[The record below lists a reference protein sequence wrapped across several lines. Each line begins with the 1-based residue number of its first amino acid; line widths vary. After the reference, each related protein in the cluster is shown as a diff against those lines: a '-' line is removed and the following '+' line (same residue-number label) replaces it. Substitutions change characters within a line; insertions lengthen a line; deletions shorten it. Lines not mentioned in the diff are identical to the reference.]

1 MGGGARETPGT
12 GRHAG
17 AMGGVRWSP
26 VGAPVR
32 TGRRPTGSG
41 AGRGSMEEHAAHGTG
56 ARVSSGREAKEVPG
70 IGLDRDVGHL
80 TPGRG
85 FPAHRTGRGPTG
97 DPETGA
103 TGVAGTGSTG
113 VARTGYQGSARDGG
127 PGVNPRR
134 RGQGEYWAAG
144 IRGPSGTGPRGHGGE
159 TLDICQRLGA
169 GISHPYGQTLGV
181 DNKNTILHNVDGS
194 LPAPLAP
201 VCW

>member
-1 MGGGARETPGT
+1 MEPGGGAGENGAAAHWIRRGT
-12 GRHAG
+12 GEHGG
-17 AMGGVRWSP
+17 ACSAWDGGTGELGTGGKG
-26 VGAPVR
+26 GAPYR
-32 TGRRPTGSG
+32 ARP
-41 AGRGSMEEHAAHGTG
+41 GRG
-56 ARVSSGREAKEVPG
+56 PP
-70 IGLDRDVGHL
+70 DP
-80 TPGRG
+80 PGRG

-144 IRGPSGTGPRGHGGE
+144 IRGPTGTGPPGHGGE

>member
-1 MGGGARETPGT
+1 MGGGAREPRGA
-12 GRHAG
+12 GRHGG
-17 AMGGVRWSP
+17 ARGGVRWSP
-26 VGAPVR
+26 PGRAGRGAN
-32 TGRRPTGSG
+32 G
-41 AGRGSMEEHAAHGTG
+41 AAAHWSSGRGSMEEHGTG
-56 ARVSSGREAKEVPG
+56 ARVSSGRGAKGEPG

-97 DPETGA
+97 DPGTGA

-144 IRGPSGTGPRGHGGE
+144 IRGPTGTGPPGHGGE